1 MCRGNPEGLNG
12 VITPSPAS
20 HVKAEPKAEP
30 AHDESDVVMEDVKA
44 QPKSPPPPKQ
54 QVRALFL
61 PDLHLLFLFVC
72 LLLCHL
78 ANPAYSH
85 CYNQI

>member
-1 MCRGNPEGLNG
+1 MQEQADTMHGTCRGNPEGLNG

-30 AHDESDVVMEDVKA
+30 GHDESDLVMEDVKA
-44 QPKSPPPPKQ
+44 EPKSPPPPKQ

-61 PDLHLLFLFVC
+61 IHSLIQSFIHSFIHSF
-72 LLLCHL
+72 
-78 ANPAYSH
+78 
-85 CYNQI
+85 I